1 MVRAAGKAFWKQ
13 LFGYVS
19 LRHKASAEVF
29 MGPAPSL
36 HEVTQLLRAWSAGD
50 QNALDKL
57 TPLVYRELHSAA
69 KRYMARQQA
78 DHMLQTT
85 ALVNEVYLRLIAFK
99 EVSWE
104 DRAHFF
110 AVCAQLMRRILTD
123 WARRQR
129 YQKRGGEAR
138 HIPLDE
144 ALLLSPERSPG
155 LVALDEALKVLSET
169 DPRKSQVVE
178 LRFYGGLSVDE
189 TAEVL
194 KVSPE
199 TVMRDWRIAKL
210 WLLRE
215 MTGGKQV
222 EA

>member
-1 MVRAAGKAFWKQ
+1 MEA
-13 LFGYVS
+13 
-19 LRHKASAEVF
+19 
-29 MGPAPSL
+29 APSA

-50 QNALDKL
+50 RDALDKL
-57 TPLVYRELHSAA
+57 TPLVYRELHRAA
-69 KRYMARQQA
+69 KRYMARQQP
-78 DHMLQTT
+78 DHTLQTT

-123 WARRQR
+123 WARRQE
-129 YQKRGGEAR
+129 YLKRGKGAQ
-138 HIPLDE
+138 HIPFDE
-144 ALLLSPERSPG
+144 ALVLSPKRSPD
-155 LVALDEALKVLSET
+155 LVALDEALKILSEA

-189 TAEVL
+189 TAKVL

-199 TVMRDWRIAKL
+199 TVMRDWRSAKL

-222 EA
+222 GA

>member
-1 MVRAAGKAFWKQ
+1 LVTNQWQ
-13 LFGYVS
+13 Q
-19 LRHKASAEVF
+19 ASDEGS
-29 MGPAPSL
+29 MGAAPSP
-36 HEVTQLLRAWSAGD
+36 HEVTQLLRAWSSGD
-50 QNALDKL
+50 RDALDKL
-57 TPLVYRELHSAA
+57 TPLVYQELHRAA
-69 KRYMARQQA
+69 RRYMARQQPG
-78 DHMLQTT
+78 HTLQTT

-110 AVCAQLMRRILTD
+110 AICAQLMRRILTD
-123 WARRQR
+123 WARRQW
-129 YQKRGGEAR
+129 YQKRGGEAQ
-138 HIPLDE
+138 HVSLHE
-144 ALLLSPERSPG
+144 ALLLSPERGPG
-155 LVALDEALKVLSET
+155 LVALDEALTVLSQT

-178 LRFYGGLSVDE
+178 LRFYGGLSVNE

-215 MTGGKQV
+215 MTGGRRV
-222 EA
+222 GA

>member
-1 MVRAAGKAFWKQ
+1 
-13 LFGYVS
+13 
-19 LRHKASAEVF
+19 
-29 MGPAPSL
+29 MGAAPSA
-36 HEVTQLLRAWSAGD
+36 HEITRLLRAWSDGD
-50 QNALDKL
+50 QEALDKL
-57 TPLVYRELHSAA
+57 TPLVYRELHRAA
-69 KRYMARQQA
+69 KRYMARQRP
-78 DHMLQTT
+78 DHTLQTT

-104 DRAHFF
+104 DRAHFL

-123 WARRQR
+123 WARRQH
-129 YQKRGGEAR
+129 YQKRGGEAQ
-138 HIPLDE
+138 HIPFDD

-155 LVALDEALKVLSET
+155 LVALDEALKLLSET
-169 DPRKSQVVE
+169 DSRKGQVVE
-178 LRFYGGLSVDE
+178 LRFYGGLSVE
-189 TAEVL
+189 EIAGLL

-222 EA
+222 GA

>member
-1 MVRAAGKAFWKQ
+1 
-13 LFGYVS
+13 
-19 LRHKASAEVF
+19 
-29 MGPAPSL
+29 MGAPSL

-50 QNALDKL
+50 QNALGKL
-57 TPLVYRELHSAA
+57 TPLVYRELHRAA
-69 KRYMARQQA
+69 KRYMARQQP
-78 DHMLQTT
+78 DHTLQTT
-85 ALVNEVYLRLIAFK
+85 ALVNEVYLRLVAFK

-104 DRAHFF
+104 DRTHFF

-123 WARRQR
+123 WARRQQ
-129 YQKRGGEAR
+129 YLKRGKEAQ

-144 ALLLSPERSPG
+144 ALVLAPERSPD
-155 LVALDEALKVLSET
+155 LVALDDALKVLAET

-215 MTGGKQV
+215 MTGGKHV
-222 EA
+222 GA

>member
-1 MVRAAGKAFWKQ
+1 
-13 LFGYVS
+13 
-19 LRHKASAEVF
+19 
-29 MGPAPSL
+29 MGATPSF

-50 QNALDKL
+50 QNALEKL
-57 TPLVYRELHSAA
+57 TPLVYRELHRAA

-78 DHMLQTT
+78 DHTLQTT

-99 EVSWE
+99 EVSWT

-129 YQKRGGEAR
+129 YQKRGSKAR
-138 HIPLDE
+138 HISIDE

-155 LVALDEALKVLSET
+155 LIALDEALKVLSET
-169 DPRKSQVVE
+169 DPRKSHVVE

-194 KVSPE
+194 KVSVE

-222 EA
+222 EASRVESG